1 MRLNEFAS
9 AEEQM
14 GLWKL
19 INDSVWQAIGL
30 QVKQEREQKA
40 KKARQAQ
47 AKRLVRTKAALPKPA
62 PVVPAQAQ
70 PVSKPEIQVKPQQ
83 LPLNQ
88 KPNRSNDSLDGSTSN
103 SNSAIKTI
111 T

>member
-47 AKRLVRTKAALPKPA
+47 AKRPLRTKLAPKPA
-62 PVVPAQAQ
+62 PVAPVQAQ
-70 PVSKPEIQVKPQQ
+70 PVPKPVPQVQQQPVAKIQ
-83 LPLNQ
+83 Q
-88 KPNRSNDSLDGSTSN
+88 KKRSNDSLDGSISN
-103 SNSAIKTI
+103 SNSSIKTI
-111 T
+111 A